1 MSYISLYVAT
11 FTRKVYRD
19 MELRAGGKTARIG
32 LFNKSHLKVI
42 LLSGVLDLILKDKED
57 IITNTQY
64 DNAGVC
70 FDGETSNYLSFQFE
84 SPKGA
89 KFEYELF

>member
-1 MSYISLYVAT
+1 MSYIRFYVAT
-11 FTRKVYRD
+11 FTEKVYRD

-32 LFNKSHLKVI
+32 LFNKSHLKII
-42 LLSGVLDLILKDKED
+42 LLSGALDLILKDKEE
-57 IITNTQY
+57 ILTKTYY

-84 SPKGA
+84 SLKGA

>member
-1 MSYISLYVAT
+1 
-11 FTRKVYRD
+11 
-19 MELRAGGKTARIG
+19 MELRAGDKTARIG
-32 LFNKSHLKVI
+32 LFNKSHLKII
-42 LLSGVLDLILKDKED
+42 LLAGVLDLILKDKEEF
-57 IITNTQY
+57 ITKTQY
-64 DNAGVC
+64 DHTGVC